1 MARDAHSPPSDPSRS
16 GPDSIAGSVWLRD
29 TPPARARR
37 TLTREAIVVEA
48 VALLDEQGIDRLTM
62 RRLAERLNVTSTAL
76 YWHVKTK
83 EDVLDLAFDHIF
95 GSVEIPQLNDDW
107 RSAVRLLLRGWRAAM
122 LAHPWATA
130 LVDRPMIGP
139 NALART
145 EFLYAVL
152 AGTGLTGTHLTAT
165 AQLLANYVI
174 GTAAVE
180 SSWHQAHAD
189 PEQQALAR
197 KRITNDK
204 ENYPTL
210 HKAGHLDEQQA
221 NSDELFELT
230 LDMLLTRIITSN

>member
-1 MARDAHSPPSDPSRS
+1 MARDAHSSSSKLPRPR
-16 GPDSIAGSVWLRD
+16 PDEAPGSVWLRGAA
-29 TPPARARR
+29 PARARR
-37 TLTREAIVVEA
+37 TLSREAIVIEA

-76 YWHVKTK
+76 YWHVNTK

-95 GSVEIPQLNDDW
+95 GSVEIPPLTDDW
-107 RSAVRLLLRGWRAAM
+107 HSAVRTLLRRWRAAM
-122 LAHPWATA
+122 LAHPWATT
-130 LVDRPMIGP
+130 LVDRPMLGP

-152 AGTGLTGTHLTAT
+152 AGTGLTGTDLTAT

-180 SSWHQAHAD
+180 STWHRSQAD
-189 PEQQALAR
+189 PKQQSLAR
-197 KRITNDK
+197 RRITDD
-204 ENYPTL
+204 EERYPTL

-221 NSDELFELT
+221 SADELFEHNLGKLIT
-230 LDMLLTRIITSN
+230 CVITSQ